1 MFDVLLTA
9 TATTFSGVW
18 LYELVYHYFWGS
30 SLASLF
36 SDFSHFSV
44 TIYPGWPFPVWFAL
58 PVILFPLLKK
68 QYITLNKPL
77 LVTLAVSM
85 GLFALW
91 FNLGFPQFFYPQY
104 YYGPLLTP
112 AQVRDIG
119 YVMNSLSKLLAIVPA
134 FLFCEKGKF
143 TWRQVEAN
151 QILQDFKNAFL
162 LLLFGGLLVSLPLVG
177 SIGLILIIAGISILL
192 LSINGLGKFD
202 FPQFTQFRSAV
213 KRFIQSI
220 VVALVILIVGLIVIT
235 APLGSFIQS
244 AISIPDGAFMLN
256 NAAQMIPGLQKI
268 SYEVFAL
275 VTIVYWVWIYAWLK
289 ICFSI
294 KALGT
299 EFDQPRL
306 VRTATFYLVYAA
318 VGFLSIVSLFLMVIS
333 GTSGFFFGT
342 TLTTAHLYDVF
353 FFGAFYGF
361 LARGPWLIFSFILLG
376 QSALIALGSHIG
388 YSSLK
393 ELCQTW

>member
-1 MFDVLLTA
+1 LNTESTRLFQSKEPNYLRAFLIAAIALFVILIVILAFTEPSGQLLPASTLAYATCFLLTIYFLKNRMSSMFDVLLTA

-202 FPQFTQFRSAV
+202 FPQFTQFRFNCDNCS
-213 KRFIQSI
+213 SW
-220 VVALVILIVGLIVIT
+220 ILYT
-235 APLGSFIQS
+235 
-244 AISIPDGAFMLN
+244 
-256 NAAQMIPGLQKI
+256 
-268 SYEVFAL
+268 
-275 VTIVYWVWIYAWLK
+275 
-289 ICFSI
+289 
-294 KALGT
+294 
-299 EFDQPRL
+299 
-306 VRTATFYLVYAA
+306 
-318 VGFLSIVSLFLMVIS
+318 VSNLHS
-333 GTSGFFFGT
+333 
-342 TLTTAHLYDVF
+342 
-353 FFGAFYGF
+353 
-361 LARGPWLIFSFILLG
+361 
-376 QSALIALGSHIG
+376 
-388 YSSLK
+388 
-393 ELCQTW
+393 